1 MITVDYA
8 IKIHNTLIDKF
19 GGTHGLRDRNLL
31 ESALARPYQTFDQK
45 DLYKTPIEK
54 SSALIESLITNHS
67 FLDGNKRFGY
77 VAMRLLLLEEGFD
90 IVATEDEKYDF
101 VINIAKVNLKYPDI
115 YSWINE
121 HLKK

>member
-19 GGTHGLRDRNLL
+19 GGIPGLRDRNLL

-45 DLYKTPIEK
+45 DLYKTPAEK
-54 SSALIESLITNHS
+54 SSALIESLITNHP

-77 VAMRLLLLEEGFD
+77 TAMRLLLLEEGFD
-90 IVATEDEKYDF
+90 IAATENEKYDF
-101 VINIAKVNLKYPDI
+101 VIDIAKGTLKYPDI
-115 YSWINE
+115 YSWIIN

>member
-1 MITVDYA
+1 MITPDHA
-8 IKIHNTLIDKF
+8 IKIHNTLIEKF
-19 GGTHGLRDRNLL
+19 GGTAGLRDRNLL

-45 DLYKTPIEK
+45 DLYKTPAEK
-54 SSALIESLITNHS
+54 SSALIESIITNHP

-101 VINIAKVNLKYPDI
+101 VIAIAEGNLKYTGI
-115 YSWINE
+115 YNWILKR
-121 HLKK
+121 LKK